1 MNHSTKISRRLI
13 ARRQLAGLA
22 ICGLL
27 GLQPLAGSAQAVE
40 PASGVVKTVSGQAFI
55 DYNGQ
60 RYLAQIGSPVYLRS
74 QLVTGP
80 NSSMGVTFRDQ
91 TVISLGPDS
100 HLGIDQYLFSPNE
113 GKVGLV
119 ATMARGTLNYVS
131 GLIAK
136 LKPDGVSVNTPTAV
150 IGVRGTQFVVR
161 VDPS

>member
-1 MNHSTKISRRLI
+1 MTQLNSL
-13 ARRQLAGLA
+13 ARRKFATLLACGWLA
-22 ICGLL
+22 V
-27 GLQPLAGSAQAVE
+27 AGSTALAQTSEQA
-40 PASGVVKTVSGQAFI
+40 PGVVKTVSGQAFV

-60 RYLAQIGSPVYLRS
+60 RYIAQIGTPIYLRS

-80 NSSMGVTFRDQ
+80 GSSIGVTFRDQ

-100 HLGIDQYLFSPNE
+100 HLSIDQYLFSPNE
-113 GKVGLV
+113 GKAGLV

-161 VDPS
+161 VDPT

>member
-1 MNHSTKISRRLI
+1 MPPMNRPAQSHLI
-13 ARRQLAGLA
+13 KWLACCLLA
-22 ICGLL
+22 LIYT
-27 GLQPLAGSAQAVE
+27 AAQAQTTE
-40 PASGVVKTVSGQAFI
+40 QASGVVKTVSGFAFI

-60 RYLAQIGSPVYLRS
+60 RFVAQVGSPVFLRS
-74 QLVTGP
+74 QLVTGH
-80 NSSMGVTFRDQ
+80 NSTIGVTFRDQ

-113 GKVGLV
+113 GSVGLV

>member
-1 MNHSTKISRRLI
+1 MKTRARLN
-13 ARRQLAGLA
+13 LTGLLV
-22 ICGLL
+22 CGLL
-27 GLQPLAGSAQAVE
+27 GAGSMTVSAQTMEA
-40 PASGVVKTVSGQAFI
+40 PSGIVKTVSGIAYI
-55 DYNGQ
+55 DHNGQ
-60 RYLAQIGSPVYLRS
+60 RFAAQIGSPVFLRS

-80 NSSMGVTFRDQ
+80 NSSIGVTFRDQ
-91 TVISLGPDS
+91 TVMALGPDS
-100 HLGIDQYLFSPNE
+100 HLVIDQYLFSPND

-136 LKPDGVSVNTPTAV
+136 LKPDGVNVNTPTAV

>member
-1 MNHSTKISRRLI
+1 MH
-13 ARRQLAGLA
+13 
-22 ICGLL
+22 
-27 GLQPLAGSAQAVE
+27 AQTTE
-40 PASGVVKTVSGQAFI
+40 QASGVVKTLSGLAYI

-60 RYLAQIGSPVYLRS
+60 RLVARIGSPVFLRS
-74 QLVTGP
+74 QLVTAP
-80 NSSMGVTFRDQ
+80 NSTIGVTFRDQ

-113 GKVGLV
+113 GSAGLV

-136 LKPDGVSVNTPTAV
+136 LKPDGVTVNTPTAV

>member
-1 MNHSTKISRRLI
+1 MTHIQHPAL
-13 ARRQLAGLA
+13 RQLSSLMLG
-22 ICGLL
+22 GLL
-27 GLQPLAGSAQAVE
+27 AFAAFTVAAQSPE
-40 PASGVVKTVSGQAFI
+40 QASGVVKTVSGQAFI

-60 RYLAQIGSPVYLRS
+60 RYLAQIGTPVYLRS

-80 NSSMGVTFRDQ
+80 NSTIGVTFRDQ

>member
-1 MNHSTKISRRLI
+1 MTHTFTRTRHLFVSLLT
-13 ARRQLAGLA
+13 
-22 ICGLL
+22 CGCLSF
-27 GLQPLAGSAQAVE
+27 AATSAPAQTTE
-40 PASGVVKTVSGQAFI
+40 QASGVVKTMSGQAFI

-60 RYLAQIGSPVYLRS
+60 RFIAEIGTPVYLRS
-74 QLVTGP
+74 QLLTGP
-80 NSSMGVTFRDQ
+80 NSSIGVTFRDQ

-100 HLGIDQYLFSPNE
+100 HLTIDQYLFSPNE